1 MTSPEPAI
9 NLPAPVRPPAIG
21 ATPGSRRR
29 MGNAIDSE
37 LLHRLER
44 LAASHSCELL
54 EAAFRG
60 GRLQLVIDHEDGVTH
75 ERCAEISREASV
87 LLDAENFGPTSGYVL
102 EVSSPGL
109 DRELYGPRDYE
120 RFRGHRVKVTF
131 TDPGTRSRRTVR
143 GLLEGLSV
151 EHPGTALVLE
161 DDSGDTLPLAIDSI
175 HKARLLVEL

>member
-1 MTSPEPAI
+1 
-9 NLPAPVRPPAIG
+9 
-21 ATPGSRRR
+21 
-29 MGNAIDSE
+29 MGHAIDSE
-37 LLHRLER
+37 LRRQLER

-54 EAAFRG
+54 DAAFRG
-60 GRLQLVIDHEDGVTH
+60 GRLQLVIDHEGGVTH
-75 ERCAEISREASV
+75 ERCTGISREASV
-87 LLDAENFGPTSGYVL
+87 LLDAEDFGPTSGYVL

-120 RFRGHRVKVTF
+120 RFRGRRAKVTF

-151 EHPGTALVLE
+151 DEPGTALIVE
-161 DDSGDTLPLAIDSI
+161 DDSGDTLHVATDSI